1 MITIQ
6 AASILALCY
15 GVHSPLGTWGGGLKI
30 IFHIYF
36 KYWDETLAAIAQH
49 YAETCPR
56 THDQFNARFNPSK
69 YNIHLISWPKAK
81 PVCYNL
87 LLGCSFMLEK

>member
-1 MITIQ
+1 MEFTHLLEHGVVALKLYFI
-6 AASILALCY
+6 SI
-15 GVHSPLGTWGGGLKI
+15 
-30 IFHIYF
+30 

-69 YNIHLISWPKAK
+69 YSIR
-81 PVCYNL
+81 
-87 LLGCSFMLEK
+87 LGWFIPDF